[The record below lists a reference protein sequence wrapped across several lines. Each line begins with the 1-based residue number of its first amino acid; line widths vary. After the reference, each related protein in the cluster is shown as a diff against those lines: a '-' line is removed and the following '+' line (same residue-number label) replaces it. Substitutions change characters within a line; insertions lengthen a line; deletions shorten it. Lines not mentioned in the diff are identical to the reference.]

1 MQTFLLFLGLLVW
14 VPVGMV
20 AKLHVDVNDEIDT
33 NIPHDAT
40 LHVPYSIVV
49 LAMGG
54 FIALVTALMLLWL
67 TGFCRSR
74 SDRSESDSDS
84 QILSERTKTR
94 TTTVVRDGGYYG
106 PYPYYQPEYQTGY
119 VYR

>member
-1 MQTFLLFLGLLVW
+1 M
-14 VPVGMV
+14 
-20 AKLHVDVNDEIDT
+20 HVDVDEEIDT

-40 LHVPYSIVV
+40 LHVPYSIVI

-54 FIALVTALMLLWL
+54 FIALITAVMLLFL
-67 TGFCRSR
+67 TGVCRSR

-84 QILSERTKTR
+84 QILSDRTKTR
-94 TTTVVRDGGYYG
+94 TTTLIRNGGYYG